1 MNSQAFALELRPPR
15 GPIRPKYELFRW
27 LGEPGWPQNYQECW
41 TIGDVGTG
49 KTSALIDAVF
59 FSLYFYP
66 GARVAVLRSTLT
78 ELQAALI
85 PDLQQRLRPLF
96 ESGFLE
102 YIRDLNILR
111 AANGS
116 EAHFFGLDTADNK
129 LWGQQWFRAFVDQAE
144 RVRPDMLDLLHTRV
158 RQQVKH
164 KDTGRLGATYIKLT
178 ANWDRGR
185 DWVYK
190 RVEEGARP
198 LDKNGDIVEKVIK
211 RTVAGKTFE
220 SRIIAIHSR
229 TIENEELTEDYY
241 KHLVLA
247 GKLAERAVRG
257 GYDRGD
263 DDHLVFIEY
272 GFDHVTDAV
281 FDVADRPIYV
291 GVDHGLYHPTVF
303 VFFVRDETGTY
314 FPIREYVRRN
324 APVDHNAEVLVDIIY
339 DLASRGAA
347 RFHIY
352 ADPSMWRRNAM
363 DAEQS
368 SVAAVYEEAIA
379 SINREV
385 DVYLSPA
392 FGRNSELRGVPGVQ
406 GSKGTIEFGISVI
419 KSLLRQKKLLVNPKL
434 TPRVD
439 EVLAELTH
447 DDIQRDAMTKVDVFD
462 AMRYALS
469 NARMYDDV
477 DGAIDWAIK
486 ARPFTIRRG

>member
-1 MNSQAFALELRPPR
+1 
-15 GPIRPKYELFRW
+15 
-27 LGEPGWPQNYQECW
+27 
-41 TIGDVGTG
+41 
-49 KTSALIDAVF
+49 
-59 FSLYFYP
+59 
-66 GARVAVLRSTLT
+66 
-78 ELQAALI
+78 
-85 PDLQQRLRPLF
+85 
-96 ESGFLE
+96 
-102 YIRDLNILR
+102 
-111 AANGS
+111 
-116 EAHFFGLDTADNK
+116 
-129 LWGQQWFRAFVDQAE
+129 
-144 RVRPDMLDLLHTRV
+144 
-158 RQQVKH
+158 
-164 KDTGRLGATYIKLT
+164 
-178 ANWDRGR
+178 
-185 DWVYK
+185 
-190 RVEEGARP
+190 
-198 LDKNGDIVEKVIK
+198 
-211 RTVAGKTFE
+211 
-220 SRIIAIHSR
+220 
-229 TIENEELTEDYY
+229 
-241 KHLVLA
+241 
-247 GKLAERAVRG
+247 
-257 GYDRGD
+257 
-263 DDHLVFIEY
+263 
-272 GFDHVTDAV
+272 
-281 FDVADRPIYV
+281 
-291 GVDHGLYHPTVF
+291 VDHGLYHPTVF

-324 APVDHNAEVLVDIIY
+324 APADHNAEVLVDIIY

-368 SVAAVYEEAIA
+368 SVSAVYEEAIA

-477 DGAIDWAIK
+477 DEAIDWAIK